1 VLQIEKMRA
10 NKEII
15 VKTGRRKSEFT
26 RAEIRRL
33 IRDIFGNGEPAKK
46 QASKTSK
53 KVKPLA
59 KNKKR
64 VTSKHVSFS

>member
-1 VLQIEKMRA
+1 MKT

-33 IRDIFGNGEPAKK
+33 IRDIFGNGEPLKN
-46 QASKTSK
+46 QASNTSK
-53 KVKPLA
+53 KVKPVT

-64 VTSKHVSFS
+64 MTSKAC